1 MAAVRRR
8 NVFIGV
14 VAGVLVIGTA
24 SVVAAKVFGG
34 NGAAASGTPTRSAT
48 PSASASASPG
58 AGRETG
64 TVKTAPAPAKVACG
78 ATAPPT
84 ATKPKPQ
91 FAGPVPVTIDTKKTY
106 VATMRTSCGS
116 ITLKLDPTGAPEGVN
131 NFVFLAKHHLYDGT
145 WFHRIAPGFVIQG
158 GDPKGDGSGGPGYT
172 FTTETNPTTKF
183 ANASGLLAY
192 ANSGPNTNG
201 SQFFITLSKQPNLD
215 PPGNGPYTI
224 FGSVTAGT
232 DVVEKIGS
240 VPTKANPGIPGEKS
254 VPLQAVYIE
263 SIRISVK

>member
-1 MAAVRRR
+1 M
-8 NVFIGV
+8 
-14 VAGVLVIGTA
+14 
-24 SVVAAKVFGG
+24 
-34 NGAAASGTPTRSAT
+34 
-48 PSASASASPG
+48 
-58 AGRETG
+58 
-64 TVKTAPAPAKVACG
+64 
-78 ATAPPT
+78 
-84 ATKPKPQ
+84 
-91 FAGPVPVTIDTKKTY
+91 
-106 VATMRTSCGS
+106 
-116 ITLKLDPTGAPEGVN
+116 
-131 NFVFLAKHHLYDGT
+131 
-145 WFHRIAPGFVIQG
+145 IQG